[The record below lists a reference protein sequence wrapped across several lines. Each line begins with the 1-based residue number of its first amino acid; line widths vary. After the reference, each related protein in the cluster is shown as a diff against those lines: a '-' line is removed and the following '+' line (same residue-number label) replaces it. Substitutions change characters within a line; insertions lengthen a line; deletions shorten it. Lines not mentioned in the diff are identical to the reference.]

1 MIDLTMTRSDFPALS
16 QAKNNKPPIYFDS
29 ACTSLK
35 PQCVVDAVTRY
46 YTEHTGCAGRSD
58 HWFAEKTQQTV
69 DKTRTLVA
77 GYLNTKKPEEIL
89 FTANTTAAINLLAYQ
104 FNQKGGVVIT
114 SDKEHNSNFLPWL
127 RLAQQEKI
135 TLEIVPT
142 TSPTGHIDMARLEDC
157 LKKYTAYTG
166 LKLLTVHHVS
176 NLDGSVQDITKLS
189 TLAHTYGFFIHLD
202 AAQSIPHMNIGV
214 QENDI
219 DFLSF
224 SGHKALGPT
233 GTGVFYGKE
242 ELLATFEPITI
253 GGGTPLDVNYD
264 SFQLAYTPQRFE
276 AGIQHYAGIAGLG
289 EAIAYLT
296 SLHETE
302 DILSHALQ
310 LNTYLTQQLT
320 QISDRVHIIGPNEAK
335 VRPTILSFTLDG
347 MHHQQVAHLLNER
360 ANIMVRAGRHCVHA
374 YCNAHE
380 IAGTV
385 RVSFHV
391 YNTKEECDMFVDTL
405 SEIVKI

>member
-1 MIDLTMTRSDFPALS
+1 MTDLTKTRSDFPALR
-16 QAKNNKPPIYFDS
+16 QIKNNKPPLYFDS

-35 PQCVVDAVTRY
+35 PQSVIDAVTRY

-69 DKTRTLVA
+69 DETRALV
-77 GYLNTKKPEEIL
+77 GDYLNTKKTEEII

-104 FNQKGGVVIT
+104 LNQKGGVVIT

-135 TLEIVPT
+135 ALEIIPT
-142 TSPTGHIDMARLEDC
+142 TLPNGQTDMARLEDC
-157 LKKYTAYTG
+157 LKKHADNTG
-166 LKLLTVHHVS
+166 FKLLTIHHVS
-176 NLDGSVQDITKLS
+176 NLDGSVQDIVKLS

-202 AAQSIPHMNIGV
+202 AAQSAPHMKIDV
-214 QENDI
+214 QGNNI

-224 SGHKALGPT
+224 SGHKALGPS
-233 GTGVFYGKE
+233 GTGVLYGKE

-276 AGIQHYAGIAGLG
+276 AGIQHYAGITGLG
-289 EAIAYLT
+289 EAMTYLT
-296 SLHETE
+296 DLYETE
-302 DILSHALQ
+302 DVLSHALH

-320 QISDRVHIIGPNEAK
+320 QISDRIHIIGSAEAK
-335 VRPTILSFTLDG
+335 NRPTILSFTLDG

-374 YCNAHE
+374 YCNANN

-391 YNTKEECDMFVDTL
+391 YNTEKECAVFVDTL
-405 SEIVKI
+405 SEIVRI